1 MDEVIMRITRME
13 QCFDTLRA
21 AAACTPAQLGSDA
34 ALREQLAA
42 LAAYY
47 EGGQW
52 LRDYE
57 LDEQGLLPQT
67 LKRGVLAQDAVYDF
81 LNELHFDKED
91 HHEI

>member
-1 MDEVIMRITRME
+1 MNEAVRRITRME

-21 AAACTPAQLGSDA
+21 AAAHDLTQLGSDST
-34 ALREQLAA
+34 LREQLAA

-57 LDEQGLLPQT
+57 LDEQGLLPPN

-81 LNELHFDKED
+81 LNELRFDKED

>member
-13 QCFDTLRA
+13 ECFDTLRA
-21 AAACTPAQLGSDA
+21 AAAHDLTQLESDST
-34 ALREQLAA
+34 LREQLAA

-57 LDEQGLLPQT
+57 LDELGLLPPN

-81 LNELHFDKED
+81 LNELRFDKED
-91 HHEI
+91 PHEI

>member
-13 QCFDTLRA
+13 QYFDALRA
-21 AAACTPAQLGSDA
+21 AAAHDLTQLESDS

-42 LAAYY
+42 LVAYY

-67 LKRGVLAQDAVYDF
+67 LKRGVLAQDAVHDF
-81 LNELHFDKED
+81 LNELRFDKED

>member
-21 AAACTPAQLGSDA
+21 AAAHDLTQLESDST
-34 ALREQLAA
+34 LREQLAA

-57 LDEQGLLPQT
+57 LDELGLLPPN

-81 LNELHFDKED
+81 LNELRFDKED
-91 HHEI
+91 PHEI